1 MKEFLEEI
9 KEIIEKNENNDY
21 SKILNKSEKLEYV
34 LALSPVRSNII
45 NWYSFKENSS
55 ILELNGNYGEIT
67 GFLCQKANR
76 VVTLEEDNR
85 FAEIIEKR
93 YKNEECLEVK
103 NTSIYNENINEK
115 FDYVI
120 VIGITEKL
128 EDYIKYAK
136 DHLNENGVI
145 LLAINNKFGIKSF
158 ITCTNEYKLTNN
170 DNLTITKN
178 KLDKMLDNQEL
189 NYKYYYPLPD
199 YKLTNVIF
207 TENYMPDLE
216 NISRDITYKCGNV
229 NFNEIQAYRELLKD
243 NRDNFKFF
251 ANSFLVEISKKELE
265 DNSIK
270 FISYTNMR
278 KEKYRIR
285 TTIKNEY
292 VEKTYVNEVSKKH
305 IEIVKKN
312 IDLLNKSEINT
323 LDSYTQNEI
332 ISKFTTAQT
341 YNKILLSTL
350 KEEGIDKFIEKIIE
364 FQDFLKQKLE
374 TVKEIEQNVFDKYEV
389 EYEKEKIEKLTF
401 VKNGLWDL
409 TFQNCFYI
417 DNNYY
422 AYDQEW
428 FEENIPV
435 EFIIYRSILYFNE
448 IKQIISDEEI
458 FSKLN
463 IDTYYLE
470 LFNKLDNIL
479 QTKIRKESMW
489 KLHTKEES
497 ESKKYQKIKN
507 ENENLKQYV
516 KILEEEL
523 ANKTCEVQRV
533 TNSLSWKVTKPLR
546 AIRRLG
552 RK

>member
-278 KEKYRIR
+278 KDKYRIR

-305 IEIVKKN
+305 IERVKKN
-312 IDLLNKSEINT
+312 IDLLNKLEINT

-374 TVKEIEQNVFDKYEV
+374 TVKEIEQNIFDKYEV

-448 IKQIISDEEI
+448 IKHIISDEEI

>member
-9 KEIIEKNENNDY
+9 KEIVEKNENNDY

-103 NTSIYNENINEK
+103 NTNIYNENINEK

-158 ITCTNEYKLTNN
+158 ITCTKEYKLINN

-178 KLDKMLDNQEL
+178 KLDKILDNQKL

-251 ANSFLVEISKKELE
+251 ANSFLVEISKKDLE

-278 KEKYRIR
+278 KDKYRIR

-305 IEIVKKN
+305 IERVKKN
-312 IDLLNKSEINT
+312 IDLLNKLGINT
-323 LDSYTQNEI
+323 LDSYTKNEI

-341 YNKILLSTL
+341 YNKILLNAL
-350 KEEGIDKFIEKIIE
+350 KEEGIDKFIEKIKE
-364 FQDFLKQKLE
+364 FQKFLKQKLE
-374 TVKEIEQNVFDKYEV
+374 TAKEIEQNVFDKYEV

-428 FEENIPV
+428 FEENVPV

-448 IKQIISDEEI
+448 IKHIISDEEI
-458 FSKLN
+458 YRKLN

-479 QTKIRKESMW
+479 QTKIRKDSMW

-507 ENENLKQYV
+507 ENENLRQYV

>member
-9 KEIIEKNENNDY
+9 KEIVEKNENNDY

-103 NTSIYNENINEK
+103 NTNIYNENINEK

-178 KLDKMLDNQEL
+178 KLDKMLNNQEL

-278 KEKYRIR
+278 KDKYRIR

-292 VEKTYVNEVSKKH
+292 VEKKYVNEVSKKH
-305 IEIVKKN
+305 IERVKKN
-312 IDLLNKSEINT
+312 IDLLNKLQINT

-350 KEEGIDKFIEKIIE
+350 KEEGIDKFIEKIKE

-448 IKQIISDEEI
+448 IKHIISDEEI

-479 QTKIRKESMW
+479 QTKIRKDSMW

-507 ENENLKQYV
+507 ENENLRQYV
-516 KILEEEL
+516 RILEGEL

>member
-9 KEIIEKNENNDY
+9 KEIVEKNENNDY

-278 KEKYRIR
+278 KDKYRIR

-305 IEIVKKN
+305 IERVKKN
-312 IDLLNKSEINT
+312 IDLLNKLEINT

-350 KEEGIDKFIEKIIE
+350 KEEGIDKFIEKIKE

-448 IKQIISDEEI
+448 IKHIISDEEI

>member
-278 KEKYRIR
+278 KDKYRIR

-305 IEIVKKN
+305 IERVKKN
-312 IDLLNKSEINT
+312 IDLLNKLEINT

-448 IKQIISDEEI
+448 IKHIISDEKI

-546 AIRRLG
+546 TIRRLG

>member
-9 KEIIEKNENNDY
+9 KEIVEKNENNDY

-67 GFLCQKANR
+67 GFLCQKAER
-76 VVTLEEDNR
+76 VVTLEEDSR
-85 FAEIIEKR
+85 FFELIKKR
-93 YKNEECLEVK
+93 YKNEKCLEVK
-103 NTSIYNENINEK
+103 NANIYNANINEK
-115 FDYVI
+115 FDYIVI
-120 VIGITEKL
+120 IGITEKL

-229 NFNEIQAYRELLKD
+229 NFNEIKAYRELIKD
-243 NRDNFKFF
+243 NKDNFKFF

-265 DNSIK
+265 NNEIK
-270 FISYTNMR
+270 FISYTNLR
-278 KEKYRIR
+278 KDKYRIR

-292 VEKTYVNEVSKKH
+292 VEKTYINETSKKH
-305 IEIVKKN
+305 IEKVKKN
-312 IDLLNKSEINT
+312 IDLLNKLGINT
-323 LDSYTQNEI
+323 LDSYTENEI

-341 YNKILLSTL
+341 YNKILLSAL
-350 KEEGIDKFIEKIIE
+350 KEEGTDKFIEKIKRFQE
-364 FQDFLKQKLE
+364 FLEQKLE
-374 TVKEIEQNVFDKYEV
+374 IVEKDGKNIFDKYEV
-389 EYEKEKIEKLTF
+389 EYEKEKVKKLTF
-401 VKNGLWDL
+401 IRNGLWDL

-448 IKQIISDEEI
+448 IKPLISNEEI
-458 FSKLN
+458 FEKLN

-479 QTKIRKESMW
+479 QNKIRKDTMW

-497 ESKKYQKIKN
+497 ESKKYQKIKT
-507 ENENLKQYV
+507 ENENLRQYV
-516 KILEEEL
+516 KILEAEL
-523 ANKTCEVQRV
+523 ENKTSEVQRV